1 VFALSGWDLSGM
13 LTVAPTEVAELIAKG
28 DTRWINRGAHD
39 LRNVNANATRSEGGM
54 PVGRSLYGSL
64 DQQLEDSGSFAC
76 QLRRII
82 AVRRSY
88 GIATASQIDVP
99 DVSHTSMLVM
109 VHRLEDGNLE
119 ITALNFGRE
128 AITGTVRSEH
138 LPPGSKVL
146 DMFTDEEIAVVD
158 DLYSFS
164 LALDEYEGRP
174 LLVCPPPPAEAPSEP
189 SLDQVSRRV

>member
-1 VFALSGWDLSGM
+1 
-13 LTVAPTEVAELIAKG
+13 
-28 DTRWINRGAHD
+28 
-39 LRNVNANATRSEGGM
+39 
-54 PVGRSLYGSL
+54 
-64 DQQLEDSGSFAC
+64 
-76 QLRRII
+76 
-82 AVRRSY
+82 
-88 GIATASQIDVP
+88 
-99 DVSHTSMLVM
+99 MLVM

-174 LLVCPPPPAEAPSEP
+174 LLVCPPPPAEAATEP